1 MTNSGDFDNQI
12 TQRQPQGASLPAQ
25 PSQIGHLSPDSSFP
39 GALENL
45 SPTTSITR
53 NDSMPC
59 PASASRK
66 SWPFRLMS
74 ALSTFASHIFG
85 VVSIVILLA
94 ITASIPVLQFISF
107 GYLIEVS
114 GRLARQR
121 TFRDAM
127 IGLSKASKLG
137 SVIVGCWLTFL
148 PARLLSSIWQEAYL
162 IDSSSSE
169 TLIAK
174 NCLYLLIILSVCH
187 IFTAL
192 ICGARLRYFFW
203 PLIAPVSLSVWVA
216 RRLTG
221 IKAIRFIIKYTL
233 GIVAPNIEKDISNAK
248 PIRDWF
254 PPLILLSRL
263 RNENIYTTARDK
275 SWDFFASLN
284 LRYYMLLGLKG
295 FVGSFAWLLIP
306 TLLLVAASY
315 EESWLS
321 ILFGILG
328 VLFAIPIFG
337 TLLFLQT
344 HFSVDGKLVRFFQVG
359 QVWRNFGRAPIAHLF
374 ALTVSLVLALPLFLL
389 KIETIPNEL
398 LWTLSLVFIIFSWP
412 ARLALGWAYRR
423 GETATRSRRWWLR
436 YPMLLASVPV
446 AFAFAIILTLTRY
459 VSWNGA
465 LSLFEN
471 HVFLL
476 PAPFWL

>member
-1 MTNSGDFDNQI
+1 MTNSSDFDNQGE
-12 TQRQPQGASLPAQ
+12 QRQQEWANLPNRNVQ
-25 PSQIGHLSPDSSFP
+25 NSHSSTEP
-39 GALENL
+39 ATNEKDHH
-45 SPTTSITR
+45 SHQTSITC
-53 NDSMPC
+53 DGVLSCVEPS
-59 PASASRK
+59 PRK
-66 SWPFRLMS
+66 SWPFRLMD
-74 ALSTFASHIFG
+74 AFSTCASRIFG
-85 VVSIVILLA
+85 IVSIVILLA
-94 ITASIPVLQFISF
+94 ITASIPILQFISF

-137 SVIVGCWLTFL
+137 GVIVGCWLTCL
-148 PARLLSSIWQEAYL
+148 PVRLLSNIWEEAYL
-162 IDSSSSE
+162 IDPSSSA
-169 TLIAK
+169 TLITG
-174 NCLYLLIILSVCH
+174 NCLVLLIILSVCH

-192 ICGARLRYFFW
+192 ICGGRLRYFFW
-203 PLIAPVSLSVWVA
+203 PLIAPASLSFWLV

-221 IKAIRFIIKYTL
+221 IKAIRLVIKYTL
-233 GIVAPNIEKDISNAK
+233 GLIAPNIDKDISNAK
-248 PIRDWF
+248 PIGAWF

-263 RNENIYTTARDK
+263 RTENIYTTTRDNTW
-275 SWDFFASLN
+275 SFFVSLN
-284 LRYYMLLGLKG
+284 LKYYMLLGLKG
-295 FVGSFAWLLIP
+295 FVGSFVWLLVP
-306 TLLLVAASY
+306 TLLLVSASY
-315 EESWLS
+315 EESGLS

-344 HFSVDGKLVRFFQVG
+344 HYAVDGKLIRFIEIC
-359 QVWRNFGRAPIAHLF
+359 QVWKNFGRAPIAHLM
-374 ALTVSLVLALPLFLL
+374 ALTVSLILALPLFLL
-389 KIETIPNEL
+389 KIETIPSEL

-423 GETATRSRRWWLR
+423 GKTAARSRRWWLR
-436 YPMLLASVPV
+436 YPILLASVPV
-446 AFAFAIILTLTRY
+446 AFAFTIILTLTRY

>member
-1 MTNSGDFDNQI
+1 MINSGDLDNQGS
-12 TQRQPQGASLPAQ
+12 QPQHRELAVGN
-25 PSQIGHLSPDSSFP
+25 PSNQLNQKFTDITALEPKGHLIRAN
-39 GALENL
+39 GACENL
-45 SPTTSITR
+45 ELDSVDSPS
-53 NDSMPC
+53 C
-59 PASASRK
+59 
-66 SWPFRLMS
+66 SWPFRLFDGL
-74 ALSTFASHIFG
+74 ATFASRLFG
-85 VVSIVILLA
+85 IASIIILLA
-94 ITASIPVLQFISF
+94 ITASIPILQFISF
-107 GYLIEVS
+107 GYLFEVS

-121 TFRDAM
+121 TFSDAM

-137 SVIVGCWLTFL
+137 GVIVGCWFTFL
-148 PARLLSSIWQEAYL
+148 PVRILSSIWEEAHL
-162 IDSSSSE
+162 IDSSS
-169 TLIAK
+169 TATMIAK
-174 NCLYLLIILSVCH
+174 NCLILLIIFSVCH

-192 ICGARLRYFFW
+192 ICGGRLRYFFW
-203 PLIAPVSLSVWVA
+203 PLIAPVSLSIWLA

-221 IKAIRFIIKYTL
+221 INTIRLIIKYSIGL
-233 GIVAPNIEKDISNAK
+233 LAPNIEKDISNAR
-248 PIRDWF
+248 PIRNWF
-254 PPLILLSRL
+254 PPIILLSRI
-263 RNENIYTTARDK
+263 RTENIYTTARDDA
-275 SWDFFASLN
+275 WDFLLSLN
-284 LRYYMLLGLKG
+284 LKYYMLLGLKG
-295 FVGSFAWLLIP
+295 FGGSFVWLLIP
-306 TLLLVAASY
+306 TLLLVSASY
-315 EESWLS
+315 EEGGLS
-321 ILFGILG
+321 VLFGILG

-344 HFSVDGKLVRFFQVG
+344 HFALDGKLIRFTEVN

-423 GETATRSRRWWLR
+423 GKNAPRSRPWWIR

>member
-1 MTNSGDFDNQI
+1 MTNSGDFDNQN
-12 TQRQPQGASLPAQ
+12 TESQHPRASP
-25 PSQIGHLSPDSSFP
+25 PSKHVQIGHRSPPFATCELANHK
-39 GALENL
+39 GKLE
-45 SPTTSITR
+45 TTDESHSLETIT
-53 NDSMPC
+53 PVT
-59 PASASRK
+59 K
-66 SWPFRLMS
+66 SWPFRLLN
-74 ALSTFASHIFG
+74 ALQTFAFRIFG
-85 VVSIVILLA
+85 IVSIIILLA
-94 ITASIPVLQFISF
+94 VTASVPILQFISF
-107 GYLIEVS
+107 GYLLEVS

-121 TFRDAM
+121 TFRDSM

-137 SVIVGCWLTFL
+137 GVIVGCWLTFL
-148 PARLLSSIWQEAYL
+148 PARFLSGIWEEAYL
-162 IDSSSSE
+162 IAPNSST

-174 NCLYLLIILSVCH
+174 TCLILLIVLSVFH
-187 IFTAL
+187 TFTAL

-203 PLIAPVSLSVWVA
+203 PLIAPVSLSIWLA
-216 RRLTG
+216 QRLTG
-221 IKAIRFIIKYTL
+221 FKAFQFCIKYTL
-233 GIVAPNIEKDISNAK
+233 GFLAPNIEKDISDAK

-254 PPLILLSRL
+254 PPIIFFSRV
-263 RNENIYTTARDK
+263 RTENIYTTARDDA
-275 SWDFFASLN
+275 WCFLASLN
-284 LRYYMLLGLKG
+284 LSYYMLLGLKC
-295 FVGSFAWLLIP
+295 FIGSFAWLLIP
-306 TLLLVAASY
+306 TLLLVSASY
-315 EESWLS
+315 EENGLS

-344 HFSVDGKLVRFFQVG
+344 HFAVDGKLIRFIEVG

-374 ALTVSLVLALPLFLL
+374 ALTISLLLALPLFLL
-389 KIETIPNEL
+389 KIEAIPNEL

-423 GETATRSRRWWLR
+423 GKFSPNSCRWWLR
-436 YPMLLASVPV
+436 YPMLLASIPV

>member
-1 MTNSGDFDNQI
+1 MTNSGDFENQD
-12 TQRQPQGASLPAQ
+12 SK
-25 PSQIGHLSPDSSFP
+25 SQQLGTSPPPPTDPLSPNYSVSDACESTNHLISADAP
-39 GALENL
+39 CDPPIRDTTN
-45 SPTTSITR
+45 SP
-53 NDSMPC
+53 
-59 PASASRK
+59 RK
-66 SWPFRLMS
+66 SWPFRLLN
-74 ALSTFASHIFG
+74 ALSIFASRIFG
-85 VVSIVILLA
+85 IASIVILLA
-94 ITASIPVLQFISF
+94 ITASIPILQFISF

-137 SVIVGCWLTFL
+137 GVIIGCWLTFL
-148 PARLLSSIWQEAYL
+148 PVRILSSVWEEAYL
-162 IDSSSSE
+162 IDPSSSA
-169 TLIAK
+169 TLISK
-174 NCLYLLIILSVCH
+174 NCLILLIVLSVCH

-192 ICGARLRYFFW
+192 ICGARFRYFFW
-203 PLIAPVSLSVWVA
+203 PLIAPVSLAIWLA

-221 IKAIRFIIKYTL
+221 IKPIRFAIKYTL
-233 GIVAPNIEKDISNAK
+233 GILAPNIEKDISNAK
-248 PIRDWF
+248 PIGDWF
-254 PPLILLSRL
+254 LPIILLSRL
-263 RNENIYTTARDK
+263 RTQNIYTTARDDAW
-275 SWDFFASLN
+275 SFLVSLN
-284 LRYYMLLGLKG
+284 LKYYMLLGLKG
-295 FVGSFAWLLIP
+295 FAGSFAWLLIP
-306 TLLLVAASY
+306 TLLLVSASY
-315 EESWLS
+315 EESGLS

-344 HFSVDGKLVRFFQVG
+344 HFALDGRLIRFIEVG
-359 QVWRNFGRAPIAHLF
+359 QVWKNFGRAPIAHLF
-374 ALTVSLVLALPLFLL
+374 ALTISLVLALPLFLL

-412 ARLALGWAYRR
+412 ARLTLGWAYRR
-423 GETATRSRRWWLR
+423 GKSAPRSRRWWLR
-436 YPMLLASVPV
+436 YPMLLASVPI

>member
-1 MTNSGDFDNQI
+1 MTNSGDFDNPNVL
-12 TQRQPQGASLPAQ
+12 RQPEGPNLPVQRAQIDHQSSSNYATASPNHFCETGATGDETLHDVQ
-25 PSQIGHLSPDSSFP
+25 SP
-39 GALENL
+39 L
-45 SPTTSITR
+45 
-53 NDSMPC
+53 
-59 PASASRK
+59 RK
-66 SWPFRLMS
+66 SWPFRLFNS
-74 ALSTFASHIFG
+74 ISTFGSRIFG
-85 VVSIVILLA
+85 IVSIVILLA
-94 ITASIPVLQFISF
+94 ITASIPILQFISF

-127 IGLSKASKLG
+127 IGLSKASQLG
-137 SVIVGCWLTFL
+137 SVIVGCWLTCLPVRFL
-148 PARLLSSIWQEAYL
+148 SNIWEEAYL
-162 IDSSSSE
+162 IDPNSSQ
-169 TLIAK
+169 TLTAK
-174 NCLYLLIILSVCH
+174 YSLFLLITLSVCH
-187 IFTAL
+187 ILIAL
-192 ICGARLRYFFW
+192 ICGSRLRYFFW
-203 PLIAPVSLSVWVA
+203 PLIAPISLSIWIA

-221 IKAIRFIIKYTL
+221 IKAFQFVIKYTL
-233 GIVAPNIEKDISNAK
+233 GLLAPTIEKDISNAK
-248 PIRDWF
+248 PISDWF

-263 RNENIYTTARDK
+263 RTENIYLTTRDQTLN
-275 SWDFFASLN
+275 FFVSLN
-284 LRYYMLLGLKG
+284 LKYYMVLGLKG
-295 FVGSFAWLLIP
+295 FVGSFVWLLIP
-306 TLLLVAASY
+306 TLLLVAVSY
-315 EESWLS
+315 EESGLS

-344 HFSVDGKLVRFFQVG
+344 HFSVDGKLTRFIEVK
-359 QVWRNFGRAPIAHLF
+359 QVWSNFGHAPIAHLF

-389 KIETIPNEL
+389 KIETIPTEL

-423 GETATRSRRWWLR
+423 GKTASGLRRWWIR
-436 YPMLLASVPV
+436 YPMLLACAPV

>member
-1 MTNSGDFDNQI
+1 MTNSSDFDSQAA
-12 TQRQPQGASLPAQ
+12 QPQQEWGSLANQNGPLDHRPTNPATKEIDQ
-25 PSQIGHLSPDSSFP
+25 HSR
-39 GALENL
+39 E
-45 SPTTSITR
+45 TSITC
-53 NDSMPC
+53 DGVLLCVAP
-59 PASASRK
+59 PPRK
-66 SWPFRLMS
+66 SWPFRLMG
-74 ALSTFASHIFG
+74 AFSTFASRIFG
-85 VVSIVILLA
+85 IVSIVILLA
-94 ITASIPVLQFISF
+94 ITASIPILQFISF

-137 SVIVGCWLTFL
+137 GVIVGCWLTCL
-148 PARLLSSIWQEAYL
+148 PVRLLSSIWEEAYL
-162 IDSSSSE
+162 IDSGSSA

-174 NCLYLLIILSVCH
+174 NCLVLLIVLSVCH

-192 ICGARLRYFFW
+192 ICGGRLRYFFW
-203 PLIAPVSLSVWVA
+203 PLIAPASLSIWLG

-221 IKAIRFIIKYTL
+221 IKAIRFVIKYTL
-233 GIVAPNIEKDISNAK
+233 GLIAPNIEKDISNAK
-248 PIRDWF
+248 PIGAWF
-254 PPLILLSRL
+254 PPLILLSRI
-263 RNENIYTTARDK
+263 RTENIYTTTRDNTW
-275 SWDFFASLN
+275 SFFASLN
-284 LRYYMLLGLKG
+284 LKYYMLLGLKG
-295 FVGSFAWLLIP
+295 FVGSFAWLLVP
-306 TLLLVAASY
+306 TLLLVSASY
-315 EESWLS
+315 EESGLS

-344 HFSVDGKLVRFFQVG
+344 HFSVDGKLVRFIEIG
-359 QVWRNFGRAPIAHLF
+359 QVWKNFGRAPIAHLF

-423 GETATRSRRWWLR
+423 GKTASRSRRWWLR

-446 AFAFAIILTLTRY
+446 ALAFSIILTLTRY